1 MAVQWLQL
9 WSGLGAE
16 PQNLA
21 HQFRAQEVSTP
32 RLDLGTV
39 AASQGKCPVLPGQAT
54 RKGLQCFTDGAGRW
68 GEVT

>member
-1 MAVQWLQL
+1 MTVQWLQL

-21 HQFRAQEVSTP
+21 HQVQAQEVSTP

-39 AASQGKCPVLPGQAT
+39 AASQGKCPVLHG
-54 RKGLQCFTDGAGRW
+54 
-68 GEVT
+68 